1 MASAPCDLNITGVKP
16 GTQTANPGGNA
27 KLAIGERMSLCGK
40 FAINAGGHWRE
51 LPSAEQMQ
59 KEHEM
64 GGVGHDG
71 KPLNSSKS

>member
-1 MASAPCDLNITGVKP
+1 MANTTCDLNISGVKP
-16 GTQTANPGGNA
+16 GTMPNPNGRA

-59 KEHEM
+59 KQHEM

-71 KPLNSSKS
+71 KPLSGSKS